1 MSLDLATD
9 LRDALVD
16 DATIGPLLP
25 QYLGEP
31 AVATR
36 RPVPADF
43 PALCI
48 IVNPDS
54 GITDQDFLNT
64 QMPIVVRNIAVY
76 GNQPD
81 DYRTVEQLAYAV
93 RELFHRQKWAIRP
106 NGYQVL
112 DIVASGPLPAP
123 NDDETTVGRIVGLTI
138 SLRRA

>member
-1 MSLDLATD
+1 MSIDLAPV

-16 DATIGPLLP
+16 DATIATTLP

-36 RPVPADF
+36 RPVPDDF

-48 IVNPDS
+48 IVNPDA
-54 GITDQDFLNT
+54 GIADQDFINT

-76 GNQPD
+76 GQQPD
-81 DYRTVEQLAYAV
+81 DYRSVETLAYRV
-93 RELFHRQKWAIRP
+93 REIFHRQKGAIRP
-106 NGYQVL
+106 SGYQLL
-112 DIVASGPLPAP
+112 DIVASGPFPAP

-138 SLRRA
+138 SLRRT